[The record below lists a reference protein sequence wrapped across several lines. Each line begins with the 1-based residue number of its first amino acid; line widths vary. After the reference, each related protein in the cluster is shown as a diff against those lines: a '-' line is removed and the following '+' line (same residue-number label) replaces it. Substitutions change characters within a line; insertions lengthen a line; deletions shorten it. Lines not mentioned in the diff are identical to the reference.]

1 MDCDV
6 VIVGAGLAGLTASLY
21 TARFG
26 LRTLVI
32 EEMMPGGQAINVEE
46 IQTFPGF
53 ADGVSGAELG
63 GTVQVQAEAAGAEFV
78 LGTATG
84 LEQADPLDSDGLV
97 VSSAD
102 GERHTTRTVIIA
114 TGSSHRSL
122 GIPGEAEFTGR
133 GVSHCASCDG
143 PNFVGKSV
151 AVVGGGDSAL
161 DEAGV
166 LARLGVKQVLVVHHG
181 PAFRAQQV
189 IIDRLQGVDAIEPVF
204 SAELVEIRGEEKV
217 NEIVLRQQG
226 TTITA
231 AVDGIFVF
239 TGQDPNS
246 AWLRGLVELD
256 PAGHVVTDIWMQT
269 SVPGVFAPGD
279 IRQNSAAQ
287 LVASAGD
294 GATAAVAAARYLNSP
309 KAPPRWPPRGT

>member
-6 VIVGAGLAGLTASLY
+6 VIVGAGLAGLTAGLY

-53 ADGVSGAELG
+53 ADGVAGAELG
-63 GTVQVQAEAAGAEFV
+63 GIVQVQAEAAGAQFV
-78 LGTATG
+78 LGAATG
-84 LEQADPLDSDGLV
+84 LEQADPLDMGDGLV
-97 VSSAD
+97 VSCAD
-102 GERHTTRTVIIA
+102 GERHTARTVIVA
-114 TGSSHRSL
+114 TGSSTRSL

-143 PNFVGKSV
+143 PSFVGRSV

-166 LARLGVKQVLVVHHG
+166 LVKLGVKQVMVVHHG

-189 IIDRLQGVDAIEPVF
+189 IIDRLKESSAIEPVF
-204 SAELVEIRGEEKV
+204 STELAEIRGDGQVDEV
-217 NEIVLRQQG
+217 VLRHEG
-226 TTITA
+226 TTRTA

-239 TGQDPNS
+239 AGQEPNS
-246 AWLRGLVELD
+246 AWLRDVVELD

-269 SVPGVFAPGD
+269 SVPGVFAAGD

-294 GATAAVAAARYLNSP
+294 GATAAVAAVRYL
-309 KAPPRWPPRGT
+309 RDR